1 MELKQFD
8 HIVLTTQDLERCLHF
23 YRDVLGMRVREQDGR
38 YALLFGSQKINIHR
52 RKAEFLPAAAHPV
65 YGSLDLCILA
75 DGDIGTI
82 RAEVRQRAGPLRKG
96 LSSATAPVASWTA
109 STCATPMATWWRSAC
124 RERQQDH
131 RPGKAIHFAGP
142 KTRMHSRPP
151 NISFC

>member
-65 YGSLDLCILA
+65 YGSLDLCISPRRLWRHGQHLPA
-75 DGDIGTI
+75 RPRWQPGGDRRAGKGSRTI
-82 RAEVRQRAGPLRKG
+82 VQVRQYILQGRRQGCTAGHP
-96 LSSATAPVASWTA
+96 
-109 STCATPMATWWRSAC
+109 
-124 RERQQDH
+124 
-131 RPGKAIHFAGP
+131 I
-142 KTRMHSRPP
+142 
-151 NISFC
+151 